1 MPTWGKRAEMAFLEL
16 RGISA
21 RYGAVQALR
30 NVSLSVE
37 KGEIATL
44 IGANGSG
51 KSTTLRVISG
61 LMKPV
66 AGDVLFEGE
75 SIVHKSS
82 VEIVEGGIV
91 QCPEGRQVFAQMT
104 VEENLKLGAFAHR
117 RQPDWL
123 APQERVFELFP
134 VLAERRRQPAGTL
147 SGGEQQMLAL
157 GRALMARP
165 RCLLLD
171 EPSLGLAPVVVE
183 RIFEVI
189 QEIVA
194 SGVTVLLV
202 EQNANLAL
210 SVSARAYVLEVGEV
224 TLSGAGHELLADD
237 RVRAA
242 YLGA

>member
-1 MPTWGKRAEMAFLEL
+1 MRWRSSKLKAIG
-16 RGISA
+16 A
-21 RYGAVQALR
+21 RYGAIQALKD
-30 NVSLSVE
+30 VSLSVD
-37 KGEIATL
+37 KGEIAAL
-44 IGANGSG
+44 IGANGAG

-61 LMKPV
+61 LMKPSS
-66 AGDVLFEGE
+66 GDVIFDGQ
-75 SIVHKSS
+75 S
-82 VEIVEGGIV
+82 VLKMKPGEIVERGIV
-91 QCPEGRQVFAQMT
+91 QCPEGRQVFARMT

-117 RQPDWL
+117 KQADWL
-123 APQERVFELFP
+123 APMEQVFELFP
-134 VLAERRRQPAGTL
+134 VLAERRRQMGGTL
-147 SGGEQQMLAL
+147 SGGEQQMLAV
-157 GRALMARP
+157 GRALMAKP

-189 QEIVA
+189 HEIVA

-210 SVSARAYVLEVGEV
+210 SVGHTAYVLEVGEV
-224 TLSGAGHELLADD
+224 TISGPGKELLADD

>member
-1 MPTWGKRAEMAFLEL
+1 MAFLEVKNM
-16 RGISA
+16 GA
-21 RYGAVQALR
+21 RYGAIQALK

-37 KGEIATL
+37 KGEIAAL
-44 IGANGSG
+44 IGANGAG

-61 LMKPV
+61 LLKPSS
-66 AGDVLFEGE
+66 GEVLFEGQ
-75 SIVHKSS
+75 S
-82 VEIVEGGIV
+82 VLKMKPGEIVQRGIV
-91 QCPEGRQVFAQMT
+91 QCPEGRQVFARMS
-104 VEENLKLGAFAHR
+104 VEENLKLGAFAHHK
-117 RQPDWL
+117 QPDWL
-123 APQERVFELFP
+123 APMDQVYELFP
-134 VLAERRRQPAGTL
+134 ILAERRRQQAGTL
-147 SGGEQQMLAL
+147 SGGEQQMLAV
-157 GRALMARP
+157 GRSLMARP

-189 QEIVA
+189 LEIVA

-210 SVSARAYVLEVGEV
+210 SVSTTAFVLEVGEV
-224 TLSGAGHELLADD
+224 TMSGSGKELLADD

>member
-1 MPTWGKRAEMAFLEL
+1 MAFLEVKAI
-16 RGISA
+16 GA
-21 RYGAVQALR
+21 RYGAIQALTD
-30 NVSLSVE
+30 VSLSVD
-37 KGEIATL
+37 KGQIAAL
-44 IGANGSG
+44 IGANGAG
-51 KSTTLRVISG
+51 KTTTLRVVSG
-61 LMKPV
+61 LMK
-66 AGDVLFEGE
+66 ASSGDVVFDGQSLLKMKPG
-75 SIVHKSS
+75 
-82 VEIVEGGIV
+82 EIVGRGIV
-91 QCPEGRQVFAQMT
+91 QCPEGRQVFARMT

-117 RQPDWL
+117 KQPDWL
-123 APQERVFELFP
+123 APMDQVLELFP
-134 VLAERRRQPAGTL
+134 VLSERRRQMAGTL
-147 SGGEQQMLAL
+147 SGGEQQMLAV

-189 QEIVA
+189 LEIVA

-210 SVSARAYVLEVGEV
+210 SVATTAYVLEVGSV
-224 TLSGAGHELLADD
+224 TISGPGKDLLADD